1 MKDFMKAKEQE
12 QNELERLYHE
22 TKQEEELNLKRQSQK
37 AFWGFSGDKVS
48 QSGMIPE
55 EKLIEYQEAFA
66 KIAKATGAKDIDEL
80 VKNFIEAEERNF
92 TLSRFVNELTQETE
106 QLDEEIN
113 HIKKDIEEYKNQGL
127 GENNERKK
135 LQKELEEKIRRNEE
149 SYDAHMT
156 EYKGTLD
163 KINSIKSSIEEIF
176 SLVSDNNETAKRFK
190 ALQESQGLTQDN
202 IMQYLGMVEEMIND
216 MIKQYAFL
224 LAQKLKVTKDL
235 DDDDPVIVTL
245 HNILMVAPKTEGTK
259 YDQLTLKD
267 EIAHEEETIAA
278 HLANPGDEDEQ
289 PLDFNDFQ
297 KRFQNKYA

>member
-80 VKNFIEAEERNF
+80 VRNFIEAEERNF
-92 TLSRFVNELTQETE
+92 TLSRFVSELTQETE
-106 QLDEEIN
+106 QLDEQID
-113 HIKKDIEEYKNQGL
+113 HIKKEIEEYKNQGL

-176 SLVSDNNETAKRFK
+176 SLVGENNETAKRFK

-202 IMQYLGMVEEMIND
+202 IMQYLGMVEEMINE

-245 HNILMVAPKTEGTK
+245 HNILMVAPKTEGAK
-259 YDQLTLKD
+259 YDQLTVKD

-278 HLANPGDEDEQ
+278 HLATGDEDE
-289 PLDFNDFQ
+289 
-297 KRFQNKYA
+297 